1 MIGQLPCQW
10 LALIDSWG
18 WGENNGAE
26 WMIVCKNNSWIG
38 PNLIDSWVQNV
49 HSLADSARVWGE
61 KNNLGAMQLKI
72 IYFLV
77 KILYSYLES
86 LILYLCVY
94 LPLTCLN
101 VTLCP
106 AIAGALVPFSLK
118 TQPTQHSVWDE
129 KNDFSVMQIKNHPV
143 ISWLF

>member
-1 MIGQLPCQW
+1 
-10 LALIDSWG
+10 
-18 WGENNGAE
+18 
-26 WMIVCKNNSWIG
+26 
-38 PNLIDSWVQNV
+38 
-49 HSLADSARVWGE
+49 
-61 KNNLGAMQLKI
+61 MQLKI

-94 LPLTCLN
+94 LPLTCAN

-106 AIAGALVPFSLK
+106 SIAGALVPFSLK

-129 KNDFSVMQIKNHPV
+129 KNDFSVMQIKKPSCHFLSVLAQNGIIYV
-143 ISWLF
+143 SLDN